1 MKAFPQCA
9 SIRVVL
15 TTTKPRKKI
24 RRQKRPRGEAPKDA
38 SDHQP
43 RRIDACYHAVGAG
56 ARQRAIAHK
65 LAQSAP
71 LICFR
76 GALAFRRFAAALA
89 AATERRD
96 SAQAVLRANERMRVL
111 PAPSIALKR
120 STPRSGRNAGGN
132 DARAARERS
141 ANPRAGAASRS
152 TLWIA
157 SGMRPRLS
165 GMLYSN
171 RKEDQLSM
179 RKGQPIGRHNRRGVE
194 VPSVGCRQQISQRPG
209 AADRLAL
216 EVSAAGTGCAAACA
230 GPLRDAHP
238 YAGRS
243 IALFPNRRGIL
254 RR

>member
-1 MKAFPQCA
+1 MRQHPGCA
-9 SIRVVL
+9 HHHHQA
-15 TTTKPRKKI
+15 KKENSPS
-24 RRQKRPRGEAPKDA
+24 KRPRGEAPKDA
-38 SDHQP
+38 SNHQP

-165 GMLYSN
+165 GMLDSN
-171 RKEDQLSM
+171 RKKDRLSM
-179 RKGQPIGRHNRRGVE
+179 RKGHAIGSHFVNAGGNQRHVCPHAKSGAELDAAVWSD
-194 VPSVGCRQQISQRPG
+194 VPKPG
-209 AADRLAL
+209 FVTRADER
-216 EVSAAGTGCAAACA
+216 AAAA
-230 GPLRDAHP
+230 SA
-238 YAGRS
+238 RS
-243 IALFPNRRGIL
+243 GQHW
-254 RR
+254 